1 MKNFHL
7 KIFLLVLFLF
17 GCGIQKFQNQEK
29 TYVDITPVQAFEKLK
44 KDKNVLLLDVRTR
57 EEFGAEHIN
66 GALNIPVQELENRLG
81 ELGKYKNFEIVV
93 YCRSGNRSKR
103 ASEILVKN
111 GFKKVYNLVGGIIEW
126 KNKLGL
132 KMKKITKDITIEDLV
147 TEFPESVGFLM
158 KKGIKC
164 IVCGEPIWGT
174 LEQAIKEKG
183 KEDEM
188 EQIID
193 ELNEVLGLKEK
204 ENEAK

>member
-1 MKNFHL
+1 M
-7 KIFLLVLFLF
+7 
-17 GCGIQKFQNQEK
+17 
-29 TYVDITPVQAFEKLK
+29 
-44 KDKNVLLLDVRTR
+44 
-57 EEFGAEHIN
+57 
-66 GALNIPVQELENRLG
+66 
-81 ELGKYKNFEIVV
+81 
-93 YCRSGNRSKR
+93 SG
-103 ASEILVKN
+103 
-111 GFKKVYNLVGGIIEW
+111 

-132 KMKKITKDITIEDLV
+132 RMKKITKDITIEDLV